1 MRQSCHVITSFV
13 LVLGIASAHANEP
26 RILSETVVGEIPGNN
41 QPVSPEKTNE
51 IVRSVGDAGGED
63 QILEQVDPIALHPIE
78 FQISADLAL
87 SQIFTD
93 PITPRIA
100 TSLKSDPISGAFGL
114 SGIEKSLRLKRVD
127 TRNGLSLGVE
137 ASKGSFDGSIS
148 LRQGLDTANVST
160 LDSTVDI
167 DVTSFGLNIGRVFQ
181 GNGTEKVSG
190 SVSLGITHHDYD
202 LVVRDRVN
210 AYLLGFAFPSNDV
223 ETMSS
228 QFISADLGI
237 SHHVSLDEG
246 LRLGVT
252 QKYRTPVSGDSGRY
266 TQFSTQIGVSKDFG
280 PGTRNQ
286 TNSFDYSSGT
296 RCHAVELVV
305 GDGFATFSGNET
317 SSSAKRSI
325 DVESELGWSSS
336 QSGAR
341 VRFGDGREGCHQLG
355 FIRADRKVDY
365 RVRGLDVD
373 SSINAPLS
381 GYELRYN
388 WQPSLIKSEGNETY
402 LSLGTGLWVGDGESS
417 NTSSFTFDNVSST
430 QSDNTELLLIDL
442 GVGLGFRQFVSER
455 QYVFYELSTSRYD
468 GRPLGK
474 DVYGWEN
481 NARVGV
487 GFNF

>member
-1 MRQSCHVITSFV
+1 M
-13 LVLGIASAHANEP
+13 
-26 RILSETVVGEIPGNN
+26 
-41 QPVSPEKTNE
+41 
-51 IVRSVGDAGGED
+51 
-63 QILEQVDPIALHPIE
+63 
-78 FQISADLAL
+78 
-87 SQIFTD
+87 
-93 PITPRIA
+93 
-100 TSLKSDPISGAFGL
+100 
-114 SGIEKSLRLKRVD
+114 D
-127 TRNGLSLGVE
+127 TRNGLSLGIE

-160 LDSTVDI
+160 LNSTVDI

-181 GNGTEKVSG
+181 GNGTEQVTG

-210 AYLLGFAFPSNDV
+210 AFLLGFAYPSDDV

-228 QFISADLGI
+228 QFISADLGV
-237 SHHVSLDEG
+237 SHHMSLDEG

-252 QKYRTPVSGDSGRY
+252 QRYRTPVSGDSGRY
-266 TQFSTQIGVSKDFG
+266 SQFSTQIGISKDFG

-296 RCHAVELVV
+296 RCHAVELVF

-336 QSGAR
+336 QKGGR
-341 VRFGDGREGCHQLG
+341 IRFGDGMQGCHELG

-365 RVRGLDVD
+365 RVKGLDVD

-388 WQPSLIKSEGNETY
+388 WQPSLIESKGNETY

-417 NTSSFTFDNVSST
+417 NTSSFGFDNVSST
-430 QSDNTELLLIDL
+430 QSDNTEILLIDL
-442 GVGLGFRQFVSER
+442 GVGLGYRQFVSER

-481 NARVGV
+481 NLRAGI
-487 GFNF
+487 GFKF